1 MTLTGSEL
9 CKAMLERGDKYVLL
23 TVSDQSEEHALRCPN
38 IAVGESLFYSDD
50 GAICIETTDG
60 SLMSFYIPINNQGEP
75 LTSAEAGF

>member
-23 TVSDQSEEHALRCPN
+23 TVSDQSEEHALRCPS

-60 SLMSFYIPINNQGEP
+60 SLMSFYIPINKQGEP
-75 LTSAEAGF
+75 LSAAEAGF